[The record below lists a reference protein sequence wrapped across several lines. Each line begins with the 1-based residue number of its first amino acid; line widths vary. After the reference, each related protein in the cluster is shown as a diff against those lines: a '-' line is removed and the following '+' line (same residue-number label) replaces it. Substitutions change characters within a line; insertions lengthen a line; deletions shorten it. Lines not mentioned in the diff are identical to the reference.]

1 MIVTIEREA
10 AHVAAMGHRVAL
22 DAGGEAEL
30 KRRCLETLSH
40 LNCPPDAV
48 RFDRLW
54 EPAPS
59 AEPAPDP
66 EPPPSLNSS
75 APTPAVAALPTVT
88 PSTATPSPRSHKRR

>member
-1 MIVTIEREA
+1 MIVSIEREA

-54 EPAPS
+54 EPAPT
-59 AEPAPDP
+59 AGPPPAASEP
-66 EPPPSLNSS
+66 EPVPALANSS
-75 APTPAVAALPTVT
+75 APTTAVATPPTA
-88 PSTATPSPRSHKRR
+88 PPSPRSHKRR